1 MIKTILIDDEIHC
14 LRTLEYDLKKHCPEI
29 SILTS
34 CASAQEGLESIRE
47 QKPDLVFLDIEMPR
61 MNAFELLEK
70 LDQIDFDIIFTT
82 AYDQYALN
90 AFKVNAV
97 DYLLKPI
104 NSDELIKAVD
114 KIRERRKVSDE
125 QIDFIMGQIK
135 KNIDKDVKRI
145 PIPSAEG
152 LDFVDIMDI
161 IYCKAESNYTFIFF
175 TGNKK
180 KIIAKTLKSFEELL
194 PKSSFFRPHQ
204 SYLVNLHH
212 VKTYVRADG
221 GYLIMS
227 NKDKVAISRS
237 KKDSFFNQF

>member
-1 MIKTILIDDEIHC
+1 MIRTILIDDEVHC
-14 LRTLEYDLKKHCPEI
+14 LKTLEYEIKNHCPDI
-29 SILTS
+29 TILAS
-34 CASAQEGLESIRE
+34 CPSSQQGLEAIRDL
-47 QKPDLVFLDIEMPR
+47 KPDLVFLDIEMPR

-70 LDQIDFDIIFTT
+70 LDSIGFDIIFTT
-82 AYDQYALN
+82 AYDQYAVD
-90 AFKVNAV
+90 AFKVNAI

-104 NSDELIKAVD
+104 KKEELILAIEKFQH
-114 KIRERRKVSDE
+114 KRKVTDE
-125 QIDFIMGQIK
+125 QIDLIMAHIK
-135 KNIDKDVKRI
+135 KHVDRDVKKI

-161 IYCKAESNYTFIFF
+161 IYCKAESNYTFIYFSD
-175 TGNKK
+175 NKK
-180 KIIAKTLKSFEELL
+180 KIIAKTLKSFQEIL

-227 NKDKVAISRS
+227 NKDRVAISRN
-237 KKDSFFNQF
+237 KKDSFLNQF